1 MAERAT
7 HRLEGKTG
15 FWVYYEDT
23 DFSGFVYHANYLKFF
38 ERAREHLLGIENL
51 RDLFAQ
57 GIHFVVA
64 KASIDFLKPACHGE
78 WLDIE
83 SSCDISR
90 SPSVIFT
97 QRAVRN
103 GETLVSATIH
113 AVCLNDANR
122 PIRVPDAVI
131 RALTS

>member
-1 MAERAT
+1 MEKTPRK
-7 HRLEGKTG
+7 LEGKTG

-51 RDLFAQ
+51 RDLFTQ

-64 KASIDFLKPACHGE
+64 KATVDFIKPARHGE

-83 SSCDISR
+83 SSCEISR

-97 QRAVRN
+97 QRVVRS
-103 GETLVSATIH
+103 GETLVTATIH
-113 AVCLNDANR
+113 AVCLNASNR
-122 PIRVPDAVI
+122 PIRVPEAVI
-131 RALTS
+131 RALTT